1 VVCLI
6 LVALW
11 FAQRKSFNQTKRL
24 RAEIISELKL
34 LSANMQTV
42 IETCNPFSMHVAKF
56 LAKGKEVMF
65 LGEGL
70 GEAVANEGSLKMKE
84 LTYLH
89 C

>member
-1 VVCLI
+1 MS
-6 LVALW
+6 LVLD
-11 FAQRKSFNQTKRL
+11 
-24 RAEIISELKL
+24 
-34 LSANMQTV
+34 
-42 IETCNPFSMHVAKF
+42 TCNYFSEHVSAY
-56 LAKGKEVMF
+56 LAKSSEIMF

>member
-1 VVCLI
+1 
-6 LVALW
+6 
-11 FAQRKSFNQTKRL
+11 
-24 RAEIISELKL
+24 
-34 LSANMQTV
+34 MQTV
-42 IETCNPFSMHVAKF
+42 IETCNPFSMHVAKY